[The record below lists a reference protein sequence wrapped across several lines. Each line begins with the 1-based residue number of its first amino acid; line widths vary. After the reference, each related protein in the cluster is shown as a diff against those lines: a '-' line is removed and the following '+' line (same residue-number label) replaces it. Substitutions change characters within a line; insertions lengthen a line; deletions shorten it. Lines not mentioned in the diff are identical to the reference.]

1 MDNLHFTFAVFALLF
16 AALAAIAIWSRRKA
30 PWKIAAL
37 GLVALILP
45 LGYFAYIDL
54 LAKPKP
60 MRLEFRQLGE
70 TEVISAVLKEEEA
83 IYLWLSVADEPRF
96 YELPWDGAT
105 ALELQTVTRGAKA
118 RASACACRNWWKAL
132 SRTARKSA
140 RRENFT
146 PCPTPRRRK
155 NSERSKVRN
164 GRCGAAP

>member
-16 AALAAIAIWSRRKA
+16 TALAAIAIWSRRKA

-70 TEVISAVLKEEEA
+70 TEVISAVLKGEEE
-83 IYLWLSVADEPRF
+83 IYCGSAWRMNRAFTNCR
-96 YELPWDGAT
+96 GT
-105 ALELQTVTRGAKA
+105 A
-118 RASACACRNWWKAL
+118 
-132 SRTARKSA
+132 
-140 RRENFT
+140 
-146 PCPTPRRRK
+146 PRRSSCK
-155 NSERSKVRN
+155 RSREAQRHGRRHAIAGIGGRRVR
-164 GRCGAAP
+164 GR

>member
-54 LAKPKP
+54 LAKSKP

-83 IYLWLSVADEPRF
+83 IYLWLSVADEPCF

-105 ALELQTVTRGAKA
+105 ALELQTVTWGAKA

-132 SRTARKSA
+132 SSTARKSA

-164 GRCGAAP
+164 GRCSAAP

>member
-105 ALELQTVTRGAKA
+105 ALELQTITRGAKA
-118 RASACACRNWWKAL
+118 RASACACRNCWKAH
-132 SRTARKSA
+132 SRTSRKSA

-164 GRCGAAP
+164 GRCSAVP